1 MMDYPF
7 NLEDGYCNFLVIMY
21 LCLNVKP
28 LKIVCAF
35 HTKICDWFQTS
46 LYRRVLVSPSLD

>member
-46 LYRRVLVSPSLD
+46 LYTRVLVSPSLD